1 MRRLLARDVG
11 AIAAVY
17 TAARRTGIRTGSAF
31 YGTDIAKLMR
41 IGQRFYARLTA

>member
-31 YGTDIAKLMR
+31 YGTDSAKLMR
-41 IGQRFYARLTA
+41 IGQRLYARLTA